1 MKEMKTAIIQ
11 QSNRLSNE
19 KDTLERLERNALI
32 QVVRG
37 LQEKYPIIKDGEGVS
52 LHAYDTAN
60 IKDEI
65 ITVSEDRLLECLGSR
80 NQNGKHNL
88 RSVKEALQ
96 ALRKKSCDIP
106 PELRKDDWITVGWI
120 NYAKFN
126 ADTKEFSVQ
135 VSAEIIPFL
144 LNQNAKFTRFDA
156 YYIFDLENKYSQRFY
171 IKCCQ
176 FKKQGFFT
184 MTEEEIRERFCV
196 YKTVKGTDIRLNPL
210 YKNASQFRKNVLDK
224 AKKELKEKFDKGM
237 CDCYF
242 DYVATECARGDQH
255 PTKWFFAIGYKGHK
269 ADLTQ
274 ADRQTK
280 KIETVKE
287 QNIFSNNDFAQDSE
301 KIALSERE
309 QTAIKNDL
317 GIQILTQCMRN
328 WFANDVNF
336 QGKVARELTKM
347 SVEKVEEVL
356 EHAQRISRDHSGEDR
371 IRILRHMLNQ
381 DVLKILNS
389 ATL

>member
-1 MKEMKTAIIQ
+1 M
-11 QSNRLSNE
+11 
-19 KDTLERLERNALI
+19 
-32 QVVRG
+32 V
-37 LQEKYPIIKDGEGVS
+37 
-52 LHAYDTAN
+52 
-60 IKDEI
+60 
-65 ITVSEDRLLECLGSR
+65 
-80 NQNGKHNL
+80 
-88 RSVKEALQ
+88 
-96 ALRKKSCDIP
+96 
-106 PELRKDDWITVGWI
+106 
-120 NYAKFN
+120 
-126 ADTKEFSVQ
+126 
-135 VSAEIIPFL
+135 
-144 LNQNAKFTRFDA
+144 
-156 YYIFDLENKYSQRFY
+156 
-171 IKCCQ
+171 
-176 FKKQGFFT
+176 
-184 MTEEEIRERFCV
+184 
-196 YKTVKGTDIRLNPL
+196 
-210 YKNASQFRKNVLDK
+210 
-224 AKKELKEKFDKGM
+224 
-237 CDCYF
+237 
-242 DYVATECARGDQH
+242 
-255 PTKWFFAIGYKGHK
+255 FAIGYKGHK

-381 DVLKILNS
+381 DVLKIKKK
-389 ATL
+389 

>member
-1 MKEMKTAIIQ
+1 MKEKKTAIIQ

-37 LQEKYPIIKDGEGVS
+37 LQEKYPIIKDGEGIS

-65 ITVSEDRLLECLGSR
+65 ITVSEDRLVECLGSR
-80 NQNGKHNL
+80 NKNGKHNL

-120 NYAKFN
+120 NYAKYN

-135 VSAEIIPFL
+135 VSSEIIPFL
-144 LNQNAKFTRFDA
+144 LNQTAKFTKFDA

-176 FKKQGFFT
+176 FKEKGFFT
-184 MTEEEIRERFCV
+184 MTEDEIRERFCV
-196 YKTVKGTDIRLNPL
+196 YKTVKGTDVRLNPL

-224 AKKELKEKFDKGM
+224 AKNELKEKFDNGL

-242 DYVATECARGDQH
+242 DYVATEWARGDQH

-269 ADLTQ
+269 ADLTRGQ
-274 ADRQTK
+274 KQSK
-280 KIETVKE
+280 QIEVTPKE
-287 QNIFSNNDFAQDSE
+287 QNIFSDNDFSQDSAKE
-301 KIALSERE
+301 TRSEQE
-309 QTAIKNDL
+309 QAAISNDYN
-317 GIQILTQCMRN
+317 IQFLTQCMRN

-336 QGKVARELTKM
+336 QGKVTRELTKM
-347 SVEKVEEVL
+347 SVEKVKEVL
-356 EHAQRISRDHSGEDR
+356 EHAQRISRDHTGEDR
-371 IRILRHMLNQ
+371 IKILRHMLNQ
-381 DVLKILNS
+381 DVLKIK
-389 ATL
+389 AKK